1 MDPYEAPQTCSVF
14 LSFPDNF
21 SCFSFPLP
29 VAQQRP
35 GTWGPAAAL
44 SARGGLCWEHPEVQ
58 QGIVIS
64 ALESAEE
71 AVASR
76 GAGKYIKMSI
86 KPIAVQLPLPQ
97 QHSSFH
103 G

>member
-44 SARGGLCWEHPEVQ
+44 SARGDHAGSIPKCSKELLSQRWRVLRKLWP
-58 QGIVIS
+58 
-64 ALESAEE
+64 
-71 AVASR
+71 AVEQVNIL
-76 GAGKYIKMSI
+76 KC
-86 KPIAVQLPLPQ
+86 Q
-97 QHSSFH
+97 
-103 G
+103 